1 MKQNGWRNMYKMET
15 ITNCDSNVFRKQ
27 KKIANAR
34 IYLKDKVVKLYHLQK
49 TKMLELNQSTNR

>member
-1 MKQNGWRNMYKMET
+1 MYKMET